1 MKKIIL
7 SFIASVSIL
16 SLTGCGQNYSFE
28 NHSSEPYY
36 AEVNGKL
43 YEITSHVTS
52 SVGTVT
58 LYLKDGYTFTTSDG
72 KIVTSHT
79 ISTSCV
85 NVIIYTDCEN

>member
-7 SFIASVSIL
+7 AFIAAVSIIY
-16 SLTGCGQNYSFE
+16 LTGCEQSYSFE
-28 NHSSEPYY
+28 NHSSESYY

>member
-7 SFIASVSIL
+7 SFIAVVAIL
-16 SLTGCGQNYSFE
+16 SLTGCGNDYSFE
-28 NHSSEPYY
+28 PCY

-43 YEITSHVTS
+43 YEITSYVKS

-72 KIVTSHT
+72 SVVTSHT

>member
-7 SFIASVSIL
+7 AFIAAVSIIY
-16 SLTGCGQNYSFE
+16 LTGCGQSYSFE
-28 NHSSEPYY
+28 SYY

-43 YEITSHVTS
+43 YEITSHATS

-85 NVIIYTDCEN
+85 NVVIYTDCEN

>member
-7 SFIASVSIL
+7 AFIAAVSIIY
-16 SLTGCGQNYSFE
+16 LTGCGKDYSFE
-28 NHSSEPYY
+28 PCY

-85 NVIIYTDCEN
+85 NVVIYTDCEN

>member
-7 SFIASVSIL
+7 AFIAAVTIIC
-16 SLTGCGQNYSFE
+16 LTGCGQDYSFE
-28 NHSSEPYY
+28 PCY

-85 NVIIYTDCEN
+85 NVVIYTDCEN

>member
-7 SFIASVSIL
+7 AFIAAVTVIC
-16 SLTGCGQNYSFE
+16 LTGCEQDYN
-28 NHSSEPYY
+28 SEPYY

-43 YEITSHVTS
+43 YEITSHVTHS
-52 SVGTVT
+52 TGTVK

-79 ISTSCV
+79 ITTSCV
-85 NVIIYTDCEN
+85 NVVIYNDCEN